1 MGFGQGSRMTPS
13 TRKIRL
19 ILDLRRRGIT
29 NTELLSAFERVP
41 REDFVPEAFLDQCY
55 EDIALPIGYGQTVS
69 QPSVVAMM
77 LQALEIEPIHKVL
90 EIGMGS
96 GYQTALLTYLCR
108 RVYAIELNKELR
120 RQAEKRLY
128 ALSRNNFTSITGDG
142 SLGWAQQAPF
152 ARIISA
158 AATADVPQELVEQLQ
173 DGGILILPLG
183 GEKEVQ
189 QISKVIRNGRR
200 YDIEDL
206 GPVRFVPLLQNNH
219 NSVDG
224 N

>member
-1 MGFGQGSRMTPS
+1 MGFGQSNKMTPS

-19 ILDLRRRGIT
+19 VLDLRRRGIT

-41 REDFVPEAFLDQCY
+41 REVFVPETFLDQCY

-69 QPSVVAMM
+69 QPSVVATM

-96 GYQTALLTYLCR
+96 GYQTALLTHLCR
-108 RVYAIELNKELR
+108 RVYSIELYKELR
-120 RQAEKRLY
+120 LEAEKRLY
-128 ALSRNNFTSITGDG
+128 GLNRNNFTSIAGDG
-142 SLGWAQQAPF
+142 HLGWPQQAPF

-158 AATADVPQELVEQLQ
+158 AAATEVPLELVKQLQ

-183 GEKEVQ
+183 GEKKVQ
-189 QISKVIRNGRR
+189 QISKVVRIGTGYELEN
-200 YDIEDL
+200 L
-206 GPVRFVPLLQNNH
+206 GPVRFVPLLQNSH
-219 NSVDG
+219 NSVG
-224 N
+224 SN